1 MTRFLIHRATIALL
15 VAVTVSIIGFALLR
29 LSGDLASALAGD
41 TAKPEQ
47 IAQIA
52 HLYGLDRPLY
62 IQYLDW
68 AGKALHGD
76 LGRSL
81 FTNEPVAFLIGQRIG
96 VTVQLSLMSL
106 VFALAIAIPL
116 GVLAATQPNSWL
128 DRLALGL
135 SVFGQAIPNF
145 WFGLILIIIFGV
157 MLRWLPISGSEHFSN
172 FILPTITLGT
182 AVMPAIMRVTRTG
195 MLDAL
200 ESDYIRM
207 ARAKGLS
214 TGSVLFKH
222 ALRNAILPVVSLTA
236 VSLGLLLG
244 GSVIV
249 ESVFALNG
257 IGFLAFQSILRTD
270 FPGRA
275 VDRRFRLLRLYPADS
290 ALRPDQC
297 LPRSA
302 HPDRVR
308 TP

>member
-1 MTRFLIHRATIALL
+1 MMRFLIHRASIAVL
-15 VAVTVSIIGFALLR
+15 VAVTVSIIGFGLLR
-29 LSGDLASALAGD
+29 LSGDLAAALAGD

-47 IAQIA
+47 IAQVA

-81 FTNEPVAFLIGQRIG
+81 FDNKPVSQLIAERVG
-96 VTVQLSLMSL
+96 VTAQLSFMSL
-106 VFALAIAIPL
+106 VYALAIAIPL
-116 GVLAATQPNSWL
+116 GVLAATKPNSWI
-128 DRLALGL
+128 DRASLGL
-135 SVFGQAIPNF
+135 AVFGQAVPNF
-145 WFGLILIIIFGV
+145 WFGLILIIVFGV
-157 MLRWLPISGSEHFSN
+157 TLRWLPISGSDHFSN

-182 AVMPAIMRVTRTG
+182 SVIPAIMRVTRTG

-200 ESDYIRM
+200 DSDYIRM

-214 TGSVLFKH
+214 TVSVLFKH

-236 VSLGLLLG
+236 VSLGFLLG

-270 FPGRA
+270 FPVVQSIVVFVSFA
-275 VDRRFRLLRLYPADS
+275 YIVLTLLSDVVNAYLD
-290 ALRPDQC
+290 
-297 LPRSA
+297 PRI
-302 HPDRVR
+302 RIG
-308 TP
+308 